1 MKRMISLFA
10 ALVLALCLAVSAAAT
25 GSVTYDGAADKF
37 VFAPGTA
44 QSPTSLFEDF
54 QLMMPGDE
62 RTERLELRNAR
73 GSGVRARVYVRAL
86 GAQEGTDEFL
96 SRFTLT
102 VRQADDSV
110 LFDAP
115 ANETAQLGDWVC
127 LGTIA
132 PGGKIALD
140 ATLAMDIAADNA
152 WQHQTGYFDWQF
164 KVEELPIE
172 KTPGT
177 GDSSHAALWVALTLG
192 GVLAVV
198 GVKRPKPSARRNE
211 E

>member
-1 MKRMISLFA
+1 MKRILSLLA
-10 ALVLALCLAVSAAAT
+10 ALALMACMGVGAVAS
-25 GSVTYDGAADKF
+25 GSVTYDGAAEKF
-37 VFAPGTA
+37 VFAPGTS

-62 RTERLELRNAR
+62 RTERLEIRNAR
-73 GSGVRARVYVRAL
+73 RSGVRARVYVRAL

-96 SRFTLT
+96 SQFTLT
-102 VRQADDSV
+102 LRQADDSA
-110 LFDAP
+110 LFEAP

-127 LGTIA
+127 LGTVS
-132 PGGKIALD
+132 PGGKIVLE
-140 ATLAMDIAADNA
+140 ATLAMDIEAGDR

-177 GDSSHAALWVALTLG
+177 GDGGHALAWAALALG
-192 GVLAVV
+192 GAAALALA
-198 GVKRPKPSARRNE
+198 KRKSAA
-211 E
+211 